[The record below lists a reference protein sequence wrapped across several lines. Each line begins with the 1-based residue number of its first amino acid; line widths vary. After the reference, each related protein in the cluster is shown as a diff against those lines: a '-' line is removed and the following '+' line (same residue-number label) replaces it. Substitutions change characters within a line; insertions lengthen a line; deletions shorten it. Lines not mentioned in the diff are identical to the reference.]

1 MQGSVRK
8 SLRLDHSLL
17 RVLIVIQLSAGL
29 SRRTATSEHRSSG
42 EVNLASPERQ
52 GMVTNNQKYFTFYLN
67 TPSFESSVKKVW
79 PSKGRLK
86 LQRVV
91 D

>member
-1 MQGSVRK
+1 
-8 SLRLDHSLL
+8 
-17 RVLIVIQLSAGL
+17 
-29 SRRTATSEHRSSG
+29 
-42 EVNLASPERQ
+42 
-52 GMVTNNQKYFTFYLN
+52 LN

-91 D
+91 DW